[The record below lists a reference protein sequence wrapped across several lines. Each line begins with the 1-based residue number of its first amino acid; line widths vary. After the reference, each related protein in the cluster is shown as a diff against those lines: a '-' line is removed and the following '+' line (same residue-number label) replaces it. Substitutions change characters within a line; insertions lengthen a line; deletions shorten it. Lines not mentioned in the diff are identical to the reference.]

1 MDVLAILLAL
11 GVLFIG
17 GVVFSVWNDVQNV
30 DKLVWQNT
38 GELKKKIRH
47 LEQDI
52 IDLNKTISELKKS
65 DEEEPEEKN
74 VSS

>member
-1 MDVLAILLAL
+1 MEVLAIILSL
-11 GVLFIG
+11 GILFIG
-17 GVVFSVWNDVQNV
+17 GVVFSMWNDLQNV

-38 GELKKKIRH
+38 TDLKKKIRH

-52 IDLNKTISELKKS
+52 IDLNKTIIELKKS
-65 DEEEPEEKN
+65 SEEEIEEKN

>member
-65 DEEEPEEKN
+65 SEEEPEEKN

>member
-17 GVVFSVWNDVQNV
+17 GVVFSIWNDLQNV

>member
-17 GVVFSVWNDVQNV
+17 GVVFSIWNDLQNV

-65 DEEEPEEKN
+65 DEEESEEKN

>member
-17 GVVFSVWNDVQNV
+17 GVVFSIWNDLQNV

-65 DEEEPEEKN
+65 DEEEPEEKT
-74 VSS
+74 

>member
-17 GVVFSVWNDVQNV
+17 GVVFSIWNDLQNV

-65 DEEEPEEKN
+65 DEEPEEKN

>member
-11 GVLFIG
+11 GILFIG
-17 GVVFSVWNDVQNV
+17 GVVFSIWNDLQNV
-30 DKLVWQNT
+30 DKLIWQNT
-38 GELKKKIRH
+38 SELKKKIRH
-47 LEQDI
+47 LEQDV

-65 DEEEPEEKN
+65 DEEELEEKN